1 MQIFRDL
8 SELPSRFRG
17 GAVSIGNFDGV
28 HRGHASIIG
37 QLKSLVADSGGP
49 AIVFTFD
56 PHPVRLLR
64 PELAP
69 PPLTW
74 TTRKATL
81 LKSHGVDAMVVY
93 PTDRAL
99 LELTAEEF
107 FQQIIV
113 EQLGVSAMVEGPNF
127 AFGKDRGG
135 SIEKLQSLCHLHD
148 ITLEIANPVETD
160 GEMVSSSRIRD
171 SLKRGNAELANRM
184 LTEPYRVRGMVTHGV
199 KRGSEIGFPTAN
211 LEAIDTLIPEEG
223 VYAGAA
229 LVGNDRFAAA
239 INIGPNPTFGEH
251 ALKFEVHVIDFTG
264 DLYGQVLEVD
274 ILSKTRETRTFDNA
288 DQLKK
293 QLEID
298 IASARAVF
306 H

>member
-1 MQIFRDL
+1 MQIIRDL
-8 SELPSRFRG
+8 SELPSHLRG

-28 HRGHASIIG
+28 HQGHASIIR
-37 QLKSLVADSGGP
+37 QLKKLVSDSGGP

-81 LKSHGVDAMVVY
+81 LKSQGVDAMVVY

-99 LELTAEEF
+99 LELTAESF

-113 EQLGVSAMVEGPNF
+113 NQLNVSAMVEGPNF
-127 AFGKDRGG
+127 AFGKNREGTIARLG
-135 SIEKLQSLCHLHD
+135 QLCD
-148 ITLEIANPVETD
+148 QYSVTLEIAESVEVD
-160 GEMVSSSRIRD
+160 GVMVSSSRIRD
-171 SLKRGNAELANRM
+171 CIKNGDTGLANQM

-199 KRGSEIGFPTAN
+199 KRGSTIGFPTAN
-211 LEAIDTLIPEEG
+211 LEAIDTLIPQEG

-229 LVGNDRFAAA
+229 LVGSERFAAA
-239 INIGPNPTFGEH
+239 INIGPNPTFGER
-251 ALKFEVHVIDFTG
+251 ALKFEVHVIGFSG

-274 ILSKTRETRTFDNA
+274 ILSKTRETQTFDNA
-288 DQLKK
+288 DQLKAQIEK
-293 QLEID
+293 D
-298 IASARAVF
+298 IASAAALF
-306 H
+306 E